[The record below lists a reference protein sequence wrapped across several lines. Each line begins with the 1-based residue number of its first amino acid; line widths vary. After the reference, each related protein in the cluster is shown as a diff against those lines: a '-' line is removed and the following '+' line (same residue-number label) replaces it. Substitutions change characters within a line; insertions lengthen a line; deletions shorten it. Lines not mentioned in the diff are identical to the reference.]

1 MSLDAYRAL
10 PLSPDGALARALEAR
25 LADEAAQ
32 PVIPVSPASG
42 ADVDGPAGLTPAM
55 GAWYRHH
62 VAPARRTALAEVRGA
77 FEAEALAAG
86 NRGFLAEAELDRIEA
101 AKHLGLRTERETFF
115 QRKAIQDLHARLAE
129 VEASYERKRAE
140 HGRDAKP
147 WTPVVY
153 FVTLALIALAL
164 EAPLNFES
172 FLRID
177 YYTPAFATG
186 SFLFVAVALAA
197 SGHIIGT
204 LARQKSARFG
214 GDVPNRVRAD
224 SRIQLALAIVLALLA
239 LGLVAYSR
247 KYLLDEAVARSVA
260 LGESVGWGV
269 YLAGIG
275 VMIANLGV
283 FVLSIWYAYAKHD
296 PVPDFAEE
304 RREMEKMRK
313 RIARHYRRDLEGRSR
328 QRILQAGK
336 EAEAVSRR
344 EAEQARLSKNHAR
357 HRALF
362 EEFLTLDARVV
373 AILEDYRSRLVATAR
388 REGRETRF
396 VTDDLARGDVST
408 RVETTGDGY
417 LAERLRLRFA

>member
-1 MSLDAYRAL
+1 MSLEAYRAL
-10 PLSPDGALARALEAR
+10 PLGPDGPLARALEAR
-25 LADEAAQ
+25 LADEAGQAA
-32 PVIPVSPASG
+32 IPVSPVHG

-62 VAPARRTALAEVRGA
+62 VAPARRTALAEVRAA
-77 FEAEALAAG
+77 FEAETLAG

-101 AKHLGLRTERETFF
+101 AKHAALRTERETFF

-129 VEASYERKRAE
+129 VGASYERKRAE
-140 HGRDAKP
+140 HGRDARP
-147 WTPVVY
+147 WEPVIY
-153 FVTLALIALAL
+153 FITLALIALAL

-204 LARQKSARFG
+204 LAKQKAARFG
-214 GDVPNRVRAD
+214 GDVPGRVRSD
-224 SRIQLALAIVLALLA
+224 SRIQLVIAIVLALLA
-239 LGLVAYSR
+239 LGLVGYSR
-247 KYLLDEAVARSVA
+247 KYLLDEAVARSLA

-269 YLAGIG
+269 YLAAIG
-275 VMIANLGV
+275 VMIANVGV
-283 FVLSIWYAYAKHD
+283 FVLSIWYAYARHD
-296 PVPDFAEE
+296 AVPDFAEE
-304 RREMEKMRK
+304 RREMEGLR
-313 RIARHYRRDLEGRSR
+313 RRVARHYRRDLEGRAR
-328 QRILQAGK
+328 QRILQAGR

-344 EAEQARLSKNHAR
+344 EAEQARLSRNHAR

-362 EEFLTLDARVV
+362 EELLALDARVL
-373 AILEDYRSRLVATAR
+373 ALLEDYRSRLVAGAR
-388 REGRETRF
+388 RSGAEPRF

-408 RVETTGDGY
+408 RVEATGEGY

>member
-1 MSLDAYRAL
+1 MSLETYRAL
-10 PLSPDGALARALEAR
+10 PLAPDGPLARALEAR
-25 LADEAAQ
+25 LADEAGQA
-32 PVIPVSPASG
+32 VIPVSPVHG

-62 VAPARRTALAEVRGA
+62 VAPARRTALAEIRAA
-77 FEAEALAAG
+77 FEAETLSGA

-101 AKHLGLRTERETFF
+101 AKHAALRTERETFF
-115 QRKAIQDLHARLAE
+115 QRKAIQDLHARLAA
-129 VEASYERKRAE
+129 VETSYERKRAE
-140 HGRDAKP
+140 HGRDARP
-147 WTPVVY
+147 WEPVIY
-153 FVTLALIALAL
+153 FLTLALIALAL

-204 LARQKSARFG
+204 LARQKAARFG
-214 GDVPNRVRAD
+214 GDVPGRVRSD
-224 SRIQLALAIVLALLA
+224 SRIQLSLAVVLAALA
-239 LGLVAYSR
+239 LGLVGYSR
-247 KYLLDEAVARSVA
+247 KYLLDEAVARSLA
-260 LGESVGWGV
+260 LGETVGWGV
-269 YLAGIG
+269 YLAAIG

-283 FVLSIWYAYAKHD
+283 FVLSIWYAYARHD
-296 PVPDFAEE
+296 AVPDFAEE
-304 RREMEKMRK
+304 RREMERLRR
-313 RIARHYRRDLEGRSR
+313 RIARHYRRDLEGRAR
-328 QRILQAGK
+328 QRVLQAGR

-344 EAEQARLSKNHAR
+344 EAEQARLSRNHPR

-362 EEFLTLDARVV
+362 EEFLTLDARVL
-373 AILEDYRSRLVATAR
+373 ALMEDYRSRLVATAR
-388 REGRETRF
+388 RSGLDTRF

-408 RVETTGDGY
+408 RVEFSGEAY

>member
-1 MSLDAYRAL
+1 MTLDTYRAL
-10 PLSPDGALARALEAR
+10 PLAPDGALAGALEAR
-25 LADEAAQ
+25 LAEEAAQ
-32 PVIPVSPASG
+32 AVIPVSPAAG

-55 GAWYRHH
+55 GAWFRHH
-62 VAPARRTALAEVRGA
+62 VAPARRTALSEVRAA
-77 FEAEALAAG
+77 FEAEPFQAG
-86 NRGFLAEAELDRIEA
+86 QRGFLAEAELDRIEA
-101 AKHLGLRTERETFF
+101 AKHAGLRTERETFF

-129 VEASYERKRAE
+129 VETAYERKRAE
-140 HGRDAKP
+140 HGRDARP
-147 WTPVVY
+147 WEPLIY

-204 LARQKSARFG
+204 LARQKAARFG
-214 GDVPNRVRAD
+214 GEVSNRVRSD
-224 SRIQLALAIVLALLA
+224 SRIQLALAVVLAALA

-260 LGESVGWGV
+260 LGETVGWGV
-269 YLAGIG
+269 YLAGVG
-275 VMIANLGV
+275 VMIANVGV

-304 RREMEKMRK
+304 RREMETLRK

-328 QRILQAGK
+328 QRILQAGR
-336 EAEAVSRR
+336 EAEAIARR
-344 EAEQARLSKNHAR
+344 EVEQARLSPNHAR
-357 HRALF
+357 HRAAF
-362 EEFLTLDARVV
+362 EAFLAVDARVL
-373 AILEDYRSRLVATAR
+373 ALLEDYRSRLVATTR
-388 REGRETRF
+388 RESRETRF

-408 RVETTGDGY
+408 RVAFGGDGY